1 MSKNKF
7 LEENGGKCCNFC
19 KHYDVWEGYCKL
31 KKVNTHAMDNVCE
44 KYITCDE
51 FKQKY
56 KKKSKNCEQ
65 LKLL

>member
-1 MSKNKF
+1 MAKNKF

-31 KKVNTHAMDNVCE
+31 KKEYTHAMDNFCE
-44 KYITCDE
+44 KFRTCDE

-56 KKKSKNCEQ
+56 KKKSKNYEQ